1 MTDIRNREDIVLLLE
16 NFYSKALSD
25 ETIGYFFTE
34 VVPLNMETHLPLITD
49 FWETVLFGKAAYRG
63 NVLQMHQHIHQ
74 LSPFKEEHF
83 KQWVQLFIE
92 TVDEMYEGDKATMAK
107 QRAESV
113 ATLMRIKLLH
123 GGIGLAGKG

>member
-16 NFYSKALSD
+16 RFYSKALVD

-34 VVPLNMETHLPLITD
+34 VVPLNMETHIPLITD

-63 NVLQMHQHIHQ
+63 NVMQVHQHIHQ
-74 LSPFKEEHF
+74 LSPFNDGHF
-83 KQWVQLFIE
+83 KRWAQLFIE
-92 TVDEMYEGDKATMAK
+92 TVEEMFEGDKATMAK

-113 ATLMRIKLLH
+113 ATLMRIKLVH
-123 GGIGLAGKG
+123 GGIGFAGEK